1 MGAKTSKS
9 RKSLGVQ
16 ATVTAK
22 TYQKK
27 IMKVRKDS
35 IRNRYVIL
43 KKIADSYS
51 GALYNVLHLNSNAGR
66 VIKFVPVNSLKSG
79 DAQNLLYKLRIIHSL
94 DHANIIKVYEA
105 YQDERNLAI
114 ITDCCYGGELLDRI
128 VSQKFISENQ
138 AAKYLLQ
145 IVSATIHLQSNGV
158 VQRFL
163 KPENLLFETP
173 KENSNLK
180 MIDFCIWSQYPI
192 SKRILERLG
201 SPYFMAPE
209 LFSGNY
215 NDKCDVW
222 SMGVL
227 LHLMLSGIPPF
238 NGKNDTEILQSI
250 MTNELLFEGKIWKK
264 VSPGAK
270 ELIRSMLTREVIARP
285 SAMMVFENQWLQ
297 TCGNNLESDKTITKL
312 SVKKLSIFNTT
323 SKLQR
328 AIQTFITT
336 QAMIS
341 EEMAV
346 LSETVSSRDK
356 NGSGLLIW
364 KDLYEAIAGLSG
376 DASISVIKFLA
387 KDDRDRNG
395 WINYTECLT
404 DATKSMKELSRNRLN
419 AAFREFD
426 KDGSGKI
433 SVSELIKAIGGEKN
447 QSNMLVE
454 ILKESIADDDDEEI
468 DLEELCN
475 FVKNN
480 KESSRV

>member
-1 MGAKTSKS
+1 
-9 RKSLGVQ
+9 
-16 ATVTAK
+16 
-22 TYQKK
+22 
-27 IMKVRKDS
+27 
-35 IRNRYVIL
+35 
-43 KKIADSYS
+43 
-51 GALYNVLHLNSNAGR
+51 
-66 VIKFVPVNSLKSG
+66 
-79 DAQNLLYKLRIIHSL
+79 
-94 DHANIIKVYEA
+94 
-105 YQDERNLAI
+105 
-114 ITDCCYGGELLDRI
+114 
-128 VSQKFISENQ
+128 
-138 AAKYLLQ
+138 
-145 IVSATIHLQSNGV
+145 
-158 VQRFL
+158 
-163 KPENLLFETP
+163 
-173 KENSNLK
+173 
-180 MIDFCIWSQYPI
+180 
-192 SKRILERLG
+192 
-201 SPYFMAPE
+201 
-209 LFSGNY
+209 
-215 NDKCDVW
+215 
-222 SMGVL
+222 MGVL

-264 VSPGAK
+264 VSPG
-270 ELIRSMLTREVIARP
+270 ARP